1 MLELIDPPSK
11 ELSLTREAGPWR
23 LLFSMLAFA
32 GRIINLTHRLLLTHP
47 PMLNAP
53 TLADHLFDL
62 NRQLYSNPS
71 YWTSPESVR
80 MSIIQEDE
88 THRQF
93 PSGRGYSVSDTSGCL
108 SREGDVEGIVKG
120 SGSLGRSERLE

>member
-1 MLELIDPPSK
+1 
-11 ELSLTREAGPWR
+11 
-23 LLFSMLAFA
+23 
-32 GRIINLTHRLLLTHP
+32 
-47 PMLNAP
+47 MLNAP
-53 TLADHLFDL
+53 ILADHLFDL

-71 YWTSPESVR
+71 CWTSPESVR

-93 PSGRGYSVSDTSGCL
+93 PSGSGYSVSDTFGCL

-120 SGSLGRSERLE
+120 SGSFGRSERLE